1 MHSSSPSISQLP
13 DSDYTLSFE
22 NSPSNRHSIFL
33 FSGTSFNPSRL
44 CDDRSP
50 QPTNFKS
57 KPPPYKPLFSF
68 FSSTPCFYFS
78 SNLFPLSLCA
88 PFFPIPQFSLFPKGS
103 VTQQKGINWCDT
115 CICNLLYIAHTVFT
129 LLVLSISFSLSP
141 SLDNYLI
148 SVK

>member
-88 PFFPIPQFSLFPKGS
+88 PFFPNPSILLIPKRLRHTTEGNKLVRYLYLQPFIHRSHCLYSIGPLYFLLTFS
-103 VTQQKGINWCDT
+103 I
-115 CICNLLYIAHTVFT
+115 
-129 LLVLSISFSLSP
+129 
-141 SLDNYLI
+141 LI
-148 SVK
+148 